1 MKALITYLNTKFK
14 YDYKYFLKY
23 YSYSVTFIGVI
34 FCALLMILDEL
45 LNTGTTLVSI
55 FIGLILCV
63 IIISDSIING

>member
-23 YSYSVTFIGVI
+23 YSYSVAFIGI
-34 FCALLMILDEL
+34 IICALLMILDEL
-45 LNTGTTLVSI
+45 LNTGTTLVAI
-55 FIGLILCV
+55 FIGLILSV